1 MIITIQSI
9 QRAFEH
15 GEKNIKCALCRLLFF
30 FLDSSR
36 KILTL
41 SLSVCLSRGR
51 YFECFCSNK
60 HMFIFKFKKNGVDY
74 TSYKYICFC
83 AHDLLHSFVLFI
95 MYSSYSYT
103 LFSVHC
109 CDEEKSI
116 FMERLLAFYDLILH
130 RSFMKNTRDFATS
143 FFLSL
148 SLSLSLSLCLSTYL
162 ALVVMI
168 QGRIRY

>member
-1 MIITIQSI
+1 MVKKTSSVLSAGYYSSSWIL
-9 QRAFEH
+9 R
-15 GEKNIKCALCRLLFF
+15 EK
-30 FLDSSR
+30 SSR
-36 KILTL
+36 CHC
-41 SLSVCLSRGR
+41 LSVCLADVILNVSVVINTCLFLNLKKMGLIIH
-51 YFECFCSNK
+51 
-60 HMFIFKFKKNGVDY
+60 HM
-74 TSYKYICFC
+74 YICFC
-83 AHDLLHSFVLFI
+83 AHDLLRSFVLFI